1 MHALIRLVDADQRG
15 RIGLQA
21 QHRRPVDLRVVMRVV
36 REETFSLRD
45 RQQAIISGH
54 EH

>member
-1 MHALIRLVDADQRG
+1 MRALIRRVDADQRG

-45 RQQAIISGH
+45 HEQAIIR
-54 EH
+54 